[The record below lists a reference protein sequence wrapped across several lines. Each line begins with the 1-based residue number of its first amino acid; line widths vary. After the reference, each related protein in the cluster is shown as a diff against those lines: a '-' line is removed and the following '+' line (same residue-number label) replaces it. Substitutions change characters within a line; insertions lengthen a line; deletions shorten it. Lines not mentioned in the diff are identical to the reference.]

1 VTSTL
6 PRWRMLLRVVMVAL
20 AAALMAFYGR
30 PRFGPESF
38 AGRSLAE
45 IEQPRRDCPSGTQES
60 PSTGECVPSARRLR
74 ARCRRPSRRYPW

>member
-1 VTSTL
+1 V
-6 PRWRMLLRVVMVAL
+6 LLRVVMVAL

-60 PSTGECVPSARRLR
+60 PSTGECVPSAPDSAPGVGGLLGGILGDGGLL
-74 ARCRRPSRRYPW
+74 